1 MIFRCNE
8 LENKKQ
14 REMVKIYKDKFH
26 NILDIAIKAG
36 ASDIH
41 LTNNLVPTLRVDGEL
56 RRLKKLEENTPEI
69 LEGFVKEILT
79 EEEFEKYRKENEI
92 DLSMTY
98 GSMRFYGAVRFR
110 IHIYRQSN
118 SDCIVLRTIPQDI
131 PSFGELNLPPV
142 LKKFTTMKNGLVL
155 ITGGTGSGK
164 STTLAAIIDKI
175 NTHQSK
181 NIITIEDPIEFIH
194 KHKLSI
200 VNQREIGSDVSSFSR
215 AVRAAM
221 REDPDILLVGEMR
234 DLETIQ
240 NAITMAE
247 TGHLVFGTLHTKSVG
262 ETVDRIID
270 VFPANQQDQMRIQ
283 LANSIEGIVCQDLL
297 PKIGGGRVPTC
308 EIMIANDAIR
318 NIIRENQGPNAIVD
332 QMQTT
337 SRAQGT
343 QTRIQSLAKLV
354 VDGLIDQETALN
366 NIKSDEIESLNRT
379 IVSLSR

>member
-1 MIFRCNE
+1 M
-8 LENKKQ
+8 
-14 REMVKIYKDKFH
+14 
-26 NILDIAIKAG
+26 
-36 ASDIH
+36 
-41 LTNNLVPTLRVDGEL
+41 RVDGEL
-56 RRLKKLEENTPEI
+56 RRLKKLEENNPES

-131 PSFGELNLPPV
+131 PSFGEMNLPPV

-155 ITGGTGSGK
+155 ITGVTGSGK
-164 STTLAAIIDKI
+164 STTLAAIIDEI

-297 PKIGGGRVPTC
+297 PKIGGGRVPAC

-343 QTRIQSLAKLV
+343 QTRIQSLARLV
-354 VDGLIDQETALN
+354 VDGLIEQETALSN
-366 NIKSDEIESLNRT
+366 VRTEEIESLNRT
-379 IVSLSR
+379 IISLSR